1 MYIPDIY
8 KNEDPEQIRGFLRKF
23 SFGILVNRNY
33 GKFWATHTPMELEQD
48 ENGKEFLYGHISRE
62 NPQWQSF
69 ASGEEVMAIFNGPN
83 SYISPSWYDHE
94 NVPTWNYAAIHVYG
108 KISIVEGDAVMNF
121 LEKLIDRYESTVEKP
136 IKMKNLSPELLLQ
149 ARGIVCYKIEI
160 REIHAVNK
168 MSQNRDDKNFRSII
182 SKLEKT
188 GEPNAIA
195 VAEEMKKCPR

>member
-8 KNEDPEQIRGFLRKF
+8 KNEDPESIREFIRKN

-33 GKFWATHTPMELEQD
+33 GKLWATHTPMELEQ
-48 ENGKEFLYGHISRE
+48 NAHGKDVLYGHISRE

-69 ASGEEVMAIFNGPN
+69 ASGEQVLAIFNGPH

-94 NVPTWNYAAIHVYG
+94 NVPTWNYSAVHVYG
-108 KISIVEGDAVMNF
+108 NIKIVEGDVVMNF
-121 LEKLIDRYESTVEKP
+121 LEKLIDRYESVSDKP
-136 IKMKNLSPELLLQ
+136 VRMKNLSPEMLLQ
-149 ARGIVCYKIEI
+149 ARGIVCYEIEI
-160 REIHAVNK
+160 EEIHAVNK
-168 MSQNRDDKNFRSII
+168 MSQNRDDKNFKNII

-188 GEPNAIA
+188 GDPNAIA